1 MSREYDNY
9 LTEHKGNVARGFHW
23 IQEYLPEL
31 IPAED
36 GIDYEHQI
44 CFAHDKSKNESD
56 EYDAYDAYFYGR
68 NRSFQVVQDFNYA
81 WLNHIHR
88 NPHHWQHWILL
99 NDEPNEGEIILDIP
113 YHYILEMICDWW
125 AFSWAKGDL
134 TEIFNW
140 YDQHKIYMK
149 LSEKTRKTVEDI
161 LWKIRL
167 ELQKGGIVPN
177 DRIE

>member
-1 MSREYDNY
+1 M
-9 LTEHKGNVARGFHW
+9 
-23 IQEYLPEL
+23 
-31 IPAED
+31 
-36 GIDYEHQI
+36 
-44 CFAHDKSKNESD
+44 
-56 EYDAYDAYFYGR
+56 
-68 NRSFQVVQDFNYA
+68 VQDFNYA

-140 YDQHKIYMK
+140 YDQHKSYMK

-167 ELQKGGIVPN
+167 ELQKGGTVLN
-177 DRIE
+177 VGIE

>member
-9 LTEHKGNVARGFHW
+9 LTEHKSNVARGFHW
-23 IQEYLPEL
+23 IQEHLPEL

-125 AFSWAKGDL
+125 TFSWAKGDL

-140 YDQHKIYMK
+140 YDQHKSYMK

-167 ELQKGGIVPN
+167 ELQKGGTVPN